1 MTYVAIARSDRSIW
15 PHFPPAA
22 PTAYTAA
29 GGTMSDS
36 LIPVLQSLLGVVLI
50 PLAVW
55 QTGEGRRVLDSRQ
68 VASTIAA
75 GLALQVAIAILFL
88 KVPQAS
94 VLFDAA
100 TSAIGALQRATSAG
114 TSLVFGYLAGA
125 PAPFD
130 VARPQHAFILAFQ
143 ALPLILLM
151 SALSRLLY
159 HWGILQRLVAGFA
172 LLLQRTFGIGGPLG
186 TSTAANVLLGMVEAP
201 LLIRPYL
208 NGMGRGALFAT
219 MVGGMAT
226 IAGTVMVIYAS
237 ILEPLVPGAAGHL
250 LAASLMNAPA
260 ALMLSRLAVPEGFQD
275 GPTSAQIAFDDGPGS
290 SMDAIVQGTADGVR
304 LLVAVTAMLVVM
316 VALVALAN
324 EILGAVTGLAGAP
337 LTLQQILGWIC
348 TPLALL
354 LGIPWGEA
362 GTAGALL
369 GQKIVLNEFLAY
381 LDLARLDPS
390 ALTPR
395 SRLIITYALC
405 GFANLGSLGIMIGG
419 LVAMAPDRRSD
430 IVALGARS
438 LLVGMLATMLPA
450 AVVGMLSW

>member
-1 MTYVAIARSDRSIW
+1 
-15 PHFPPAA
+15 
-22 PTAYTAA
+22 
-29 GGTMSDS
+29 MSS
-36 LIPVLQSLLGVVLI
+36 SFLLVLQSLLGVVLI
-50 PLAVW
+50 PLFVW
-55 QTGEGRRVLDSRQ
+55 QTGEGRRALEPRQ
-68 VASTIAA
+68 VATTIAA
-75 GLALQVAIAILFL
+75 GLALQVAIAVLFL
-88 KVPQAS
+88 KVAQAS
-94 VLFDAA
+94 ILFDAA
-100 TSAIGALQRATSAG
+100 TSVIGALQRATNAG

-130 VARPQHAFILAFQ
+130 VARPQNGFILAFQ

-159 HWGILQRLVAGFA
+159 YWGILQRLVAAFA
-172 LLLQRTFGIGGPLG
+172 RLLQRTFGIGGPLG
-186 TSTAANVLLGMVEAP
+186 TATAANVLLGMVEAP

-260 ALMLSRLAVPEGFQD
+260 ALMLSRLAVPEGFQE
-275 GPTSAQIAFDDGPGS
+275 GPASAHIALDESPRS
-290 SMDAIVQGTADGVR
+290 SMDAVVQGTADGVR
-304 LLVAVTAMLVVM
+304 LLAAVVAMLVVM

-324 EILGAVTGLAGAP
+324 EILGAVSGLVGVP
-337 LTLQQILGWIC
+337 LTLQRILGWLC
-348 TPLALL
+348 APLALL
-354 LGIPWGEA
+354 LGIPWSEA
-362 GTAGALL
+362 GTAGTLL

-381 LDLARLDPS
+381 LELA
-390 ALTPR
+390 ALEPTALAPR
-395 SRLIITYALC
+395 SRVIITYALC

-419 LVAMAPDRRSD
+419 LVAMAPERRAE

-438 LLVGMLATMLPA
+438 LLVGMLATMLSA
-450 AVVGMLSW
+450 AVVGALSW